1 MWISPDG
8 ATTNQ
13 VDNVLC
19 ELISKLTLKKKNAID
34 SRDLSKSHDQ
44 LKKNTKF
51 PFKIFENHTNYYFLL
66 LFCSYNDESMRIYW
80 IFYVFF
86 EKTMKFLVK
95 QLYGY
100 MLIFQKIRFSEKLY
114 IFIDVFVVFFE
125 TNNFDRKI
133 TYNYYIF
140 F

>member
-1 MWISPDG
+1 
-8 ATTNQ
+8 
-13 VDNVLC
+13 
-19 ELISKLTLKKKNAID
+19 
-34 SRDLSKSHDQ
+34 
-44 LKKNTKF
+44 
-51 PFKIFENHTNYYFLL
+51 
-66 LFCSYNDESMRIYW
+66 
-80 IFYVFF
+80 
-86 EKTMKFLVK
+86 MKFLVK
-95 QLYGY
+95 QLYGH